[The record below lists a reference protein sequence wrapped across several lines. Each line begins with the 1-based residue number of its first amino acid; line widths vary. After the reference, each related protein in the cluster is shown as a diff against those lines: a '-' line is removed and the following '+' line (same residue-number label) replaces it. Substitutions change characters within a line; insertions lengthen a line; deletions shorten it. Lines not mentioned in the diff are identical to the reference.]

1 MATNNLC
8 SKQPVDSSPKTQQKN
23 CIKIQSMENLTQTT
37 PRTLSLLISAK
48 IEWLTPPPPPPLRV
62 TLIQSQYHE
71 IFLRRQHLLLKSVS
85 ECLVEGGAAG
95 GWSLP
100 SYQPN
105 TWKWKIHSRGL
116 F

>member
-48 IEWLTPPPPPPLRV
+48 IEWLTPPPPPRYGLPLYNHN
-62 TLIQSQYHE
+62 IMKY
-71 IFLRRQHLLLKSVS
+71 FL
-85 ECLVEGGAAG
+85 GG
-95 GWSLP
+95 SIC
-100 SYQPN
+100 Y
-105 TWKWKIHSRGL
+105 
-116 F
+116 